1 MDSQEAA
8 VPEENMEATEPAT
21 VGSPELSAGEPT
33 KPGGDYTVKVD
44 GVESQVSLEELQYGY
59 QRQADYTRKTQELAS
74 ERQRLQQA
82 ETIVSAL
89 EADPQGTLTAL
100 GNALGV
106 EGNPAPQVDDSST
119 WEDEDPTSQRLVQL
133 EAQVARQAQTHRK
146 QALDKEVSRLK
157 GTYGNFDE
165 RGLFQH
171 ALDNKIANLEAA
183 YTHMNFGG
191 LANYAG
197 KLQRDQEALDSKRG
211 GAPVEGGKSVQSGAV
226 VDGTVSEKPTTLRE
240 AFALAK
246 KQHGT

>member
-1 MDSQEAA
+1 M
-8 VPEENMEATEPAT
+8 PEENMEATESAA
-21 VGSPELSAGEPT
+21 VDSPELPITEPT
-33 KPGGDYTVKVD
+33 ETSGYTVKVD
-44 GVESQVSLEELQYGY
+44 GEQHQVSLEELQSGY

-89 EADPQGTLTAL
+89 EADPQGTLAAL

-106 EGNPAPQVDDSST
+106 ADSPVPQDDVSS
-119 WEDEDPTSQRLVQL
+119 WEDEDPTAQRVAHL

-157 GTYGNFDE
+157 GQYGDFDE
-165 RGLFQH
+165 QVLFKH

-183 YTHMNFGG
+183 YTHMNFNG
-191 LANYAG
+191 LAGYAG
-197 KLQRDQEALDSKRG
+197 KLQRDQETLEAKRG
-211 GAPVEGGKSVQSGAV
+211 GAPVEGGKTVQQGTV
-226 VDGTVSEKPTTLRE
+226 VDGSPKKVTSLRE

-246 KQHGT
+246 QELGT

>member
-1 MDSQEAA
+1 M
-8 VPEENMEATEPAT
+8 PEENMEATESAA
-21 VGSPELSAGEPT
+21 VDSPELPITEPT
-33 KPGGDYTVKVD
+33 ETSGYTVKVD
-44 GVESQVSLEELQYGY
+44 GEQQQVSLEELQSGY

-89 EADPQGTLTAL
+89 EADPQGTLAAL

-106 EGNPAPQVDDSST
+106 ADSPVPQDDTSS
-119 WEDEDPTSQRLVQL
+119 WEDEDPTAQRVAHL

-157 GTYGNFDE
+157 GQYGNFDE
-165 RGLFQH
+165 QVLFKH

-183 YTHMNFGG
+183 YTHMNFNG
-191 LANYAG
+191 LAGYAG
-197 KLQRDQEALDSKRG
+197 KLQRDQETLEAKRG
-211 GAPVEGGKSVQSGAV
+211 GAPVEGGKTVQQGTV
-226 VDGTVSEKPTTLRE
+226 VDGSPKKVTSLRE

-246 KQHGT
+246 QELGT

>member
-1 MDSQEAA
+1 MDTPESSSEVAA
-8 VPEENMEATEPAT
+8 EPVDST
-21 VGSPELSAGEPT
+21 
-33 KPGGDYTVKVD
+33 YTVKVD
-44 GVESQVSLEELQYGY
+44 GAESEVTLSELQQGY

-89 EADPQGTLTAL
+89 EADPQGTLAAL

-106 EGNPAPQVDDSST
+106 ADSPVPQDDVSS
-119 WEDEDPTSQRLVQL
+119 WEDEDPTAQRVAHL

-157 GTYGNFDE
+157 GQYGNFDE
-165 RGLFQH
+165 QVLFKH

-183 YTHMNFGG
+183 YTHMNFNG
-191 LANYAG
+191 LAGYAG
-197 KLQRDQEALDSKRG
+197 KLQRDQETLEAKRG
-211 GAPVEGGKSVQSGAV
+211 GAPVEGGKTVQQGTV
-226 VDGTVSEKPTTLRE
+226 VDGSPKKVTSLRE

-246 KQHGT
+246 QELGT

>member
-1 MDSQEAA
+1 M
-8 VPEENMEATEPAT
+8 PEENMEATESAA
-21 VGSPELSAGEPT
+21 VDSPELPITEPT
-33 KPGGDYTVKVD
+33 GTSGYTVKVD
-44 GVESQVSLEELQYGY
+44 GEQQQVSLEELQSGY

-89 EADPQGTLTAL
+89 EADPQGTLAAL

-106 EGNPAPQVDDSST
+106 ADSPVPQDDVSS
-119 WEDEDPTSQRLVQL
+119 WEDEDPTAQRVAHL

-157 GTYGNFDE
+157 GQYGNFDE
-165 RGLFQH
+165 QVLFKH

-183 YTHMNFGG
+183 YTHMNFNG
-191 LANYAG
+191 LAGYAG
-197 KLQRDQEALDSKRG
+197 KLQRDQDALEAKRG
-211 GAPVEGGKSVQSGAV
+211 GAPVEGGKTVQQGTV
-226 VDGTVSEKPTTLRE
+226 VDDNPKKVSSLRE

-246 KQHGT
+246 QELGT

>member
-1 MDSQEAA
+1 M
-8 VPEENMEATEPAT
+8 PEENMEATESAA
-21 VGSPELSAGEPT
+21 VDSPELPITEPT
-33 KPGGDYTVKVD
+33 ETSGYTVKVD
-44 GVESQVSLEELQYGY
+44 GEQHQVSLEELQSGY

-89 EADPQGTLTAL
+89 EADPQGTLAAL

-106 EGNPAPQVDDSST
+106 ADSPVPQDDVSS
-119 WEDEDPTSQRLVQL
+119 WEDEDPTAQRVAHL

-157 GTYGNFDE
+157 GQYGDFDE
-165 RGLFQH
+165 QVLFKH

-183 YTHMNFGG
+183 YTHMNFNG
-191 LANYAG
+191 LAGYAG
-197 KLQRDQEALDSKRG
+197 KLQRDQETLEAKRG
-211 GAPVEGGKSVQSGAV
+211 GAPVEGGKTVQQGAV
-226 VDGTVSEKPTTLRE
+226 VDGSAKKVTSLRE

-246 KQHGT
+246 QELGT

>member
-1 MDSQEAA
+1 M
-8 VPEENMEATEPAT
+8 PEENMEATESAA
-21 VGSPELSAGEPT
+21 VDSPELPITEPT
-33 KPGGDYTVKVD
+33 ETSGYTVKVD
-44 GVESQVSLEELQYGY
+44 GEQHQVSLEELQSGY

-89 EADPQGTLTAL
+89 EADPQGTLAAL

-106 EGNPAPQVDDSST
+106 ADSPVPQDDVSS
-119 WEDEDPTSQRLVQL
+119 WEDEDPTAQRVAHL

-157 GTYGNFDE
+157 GQYGNFDE
-165 RGLFQH
+165 QALFKH

-183 YTHMNFGG
+183 YTHMNFNG
-191 LANYAG
+191 LAGYAG
-197 KLQRDQEALDSKRG
+197 KLQRDQETLEAKRG
-211 GAPVEGGKSVQSGAV
+211 GAPVEGGKTVQQGTV
-226 VDGTVSEKPTTLRE
+226 VDGSPKKVTSLRE

-246 KQHGT
+246 QELGT

>member
-1 MDSQEAA
+1 M
-8 VPEENMEATEPAT
+8 PEENMEATEPTAADN
-21 VGSPELSAGEPT
+21 PELPITDPIETSG
-33 KPGGDYTVKVD
+33 YTIKVD
-44 GVESQVSLEELQYGY
+44 GEQQQVSLEELQSGY

-89 EADPQGTLTAL
+89 EADPQGTLAAL

-106 EGNPAPQVDDSST
+106 ADSPVPRDNVSS
-119 WEDEDPTSQRLVQL
+119 WEDEDPTAQRVAHL

-157 GTYGNFDE
+157 GQYGDFDE
-165 RGLFQH
+165 QGLFKH

-183 YTHMNFGG
+183 YTHMNFNG
-191 LANYAG
+191 LAGYAG
-197 KLQRDQEALDSKRG
+197 KLQRDQETLEAKRG
-211 GAPVEGGKSVQSGAV
+211 GAPVEGGKTVQQGAV
-226 VDGTVSEKPTTLRE
+226 VGDSPKKVTSLRE

-246 KQHGT
+246 QELGT

>member
-1 MDSQEAA
+1 
-8 VPEENMEATEPAT
+8 MEATESAA
-21 VGSPELSAGEPT
+21 VDSPELSATEPT
-33 KPGGDYTVKVD
+33 ETSGYTVKVD
-44 GVESQVSLEELQYGY
+44 GEQHQVSLEELQSGY

-89 EADPQGTLTAL
+89 EADPQGTLAAL

-106 EGNPAPQVDDSST
+106 ADSPVPQDDVSS
-119 WEDEDPTSQRLVQL
+119 WEDEDPTAQRVAHL

-157 GTYGNFDE
+157 GQYGNFDE
-165 RGLFQH
+165 QALFKH

-183 YTHMNFGG
+183 YTHMNFNG
-191 LANYAG
+191 LAGYAG
-197 KLQRDQEALDSKRG
+197 KLQRDQETLEAKRG
-211 GAPVEGGKSVQSGAV
+211 GAPVEGGKTVQQGTV
-226 VDGTVSEKPTTLRE
+226 VDGSPKKVTSLRE

-246 KQHGT
+246 QELGT

>member
-1 MDSQEAA
+1 
-8 VPEENMEATEPAT
+8 MEATESAA
-21 VGSPELSAGEPT
+21 VDSPELPITEPT
-33 KPGGDYTVKVD
+33 ETSGYTVKVD
-44 GVESQVSLEELQYGY
+44 GEQHQVSLEELQSGY

-89 EADPQGTLTAL
+89 EADPQGTLAAL

-106 EGNPAPQVDDSST
+106 ADSPVPQDDVSS
-119 WEDEDPTSQRLVQL
+119 WEDEDPTAQRVAHL

-157 GTYGNFDE
+157 GQYGNFDE
-165 RGLFQH
+165 QVLFKH

-183 YTHMNFGG
+183 YTHMNFNG
-191 LANYAG
+191 LAGYAG
-197 KLQRDQEALDSKRG
+197 KLQRDQETLEAKRG
-211 GAPVEGGKSVQSGAV
+211 GAPVEGGKTVQQGTV
-226 VDGTVSEKPTTLRE
+226 VDGSPKKVTSLRE

-246 KQHGT
+246 QELGT

>member
-1 MDSQEAA
+1 
-8 VPEENMEATEPAT
+8 VPEENMEATESAA
-21 VGSPELSAGEPT
+21 VDSPELPITEPT
-33 KPGGDYTVKVD
+33 ETSGYTVKVD
-44 GVESQVSLEELQYGY
+44 GEQHQVSLEELQSGY

-89 EADPQGTLTAL
+89 EADPQGTLAAL

-106 EGNPAPQVDDSST
+106 ADSPVPQDDVSS
-119 WEDEDPTSQRLVQL
+119 WEDEDPTAQRVAHL

-157 GTYGNFDE
+157 GQYGDFDE
-165 RGLFQH
+165 QVLFKH

-183 YTHMNFGG
+183 YTHMNFNG
-191 LANYAG
+191 LAGYAG
-197 KLQRDQEALDSKRG
+197 KLQRDQETLEAKRG
-211 GAPVEGGKSVQSGAV
+211 GAPVEGGKTVQQGTV
-226 VDGTVSEKPTTLRE
+226 VDGSPKKVTSLRE

-246 KQHGT
+246 QELGT

>member
-1 MDSQEAA
+1 
-8 VPEENMEATEPAT
+8 VPEENMEATESAA
-21 VGSPELSAGEPT
+21 VDSPELPITEPT
-33 KPGGDYTVKVD
+33 ETSGYTVKVD
-44 GVESQVSLEELQYGY
+44 GEQQQVSLEELQSGY

-89 EADPQGTLTAL
+89 EADPQGTLAAL

-106 EGNPAPQVDDSST
+106 ADSPVPQDDVSS
-119 WEDEDPTSQRLVQL
+119 WEDEDPTAQRVAHL

-157 GTYGNFDE
+157 GQYGNFDE
-165 RGLFQH
+165 QVLFKH

-183 YTHMNFGG
+183 YTHMNFNG
-191 LANYAG
+191 LAGYAG
-197 KLQRDQEALDSKRG
+197 KLQRDQETLEAKRG
-211 GAPVEGGKSVQSGAV
+211 GAPVEGGKTVQQGTV
-226 VDGTVSEKPTTLRE
+226 VDGSPKKVTSLRE

-246 KQHGT
+246 QELGT

>member
-1 MDSQEAA
+1 M
-8 VPEENMEATEPAT
+8 PEENMEATESAA
-21 VGSPELSAGEPT
+21 VDSPELSATEPT
-33 KPGGDYTVKVD
+33 ETSGYTVKVD
-44 GVESQVSLEELQYGY
+44 GEQHQVSLEELQSGY

-89 EADPQGTLTAL
+89 EADPQGTLAAL

-106 EGNPAPQVDDSST
+106 ADSPVPQDDVSS
-119 WEDEDPTSQRLVQL
+119 WEDEDPTAQRVAHL

-157 GTYGNFDE
+157 GQYGNFDE
-165 RGLFQH
+165 QALFKH

-183 YTHMNFGG
+183 YTHMNFNG
-191 LANYAG
+191 LAGYAG
-197 KLQRDQEALDSKRG
+197 KLQRDQETLEAKRG
-211 GAPVEGGKSVQSGAV
+211 GAPVEGGKTVQQGTV
-226 VDGTVSEKPTTLRE
+226 VDGSPKKVTSLRE

-246 KQHGT
+246 QELGT

>member
-1 MDSQEAA
+1 M
-8 VPEENMEATEPAT
+8 PEENMEATEPAAADN
-21 VGSPELSAGEPT
+21 PELPITDPIETSG
-33 KPGGDYTVKVD
+33 YTIKVD
-44 GVESQVSLEELQYGY
+44 GEQQQVSLEELQSGY

-89 EADPQGTLTAL
+89 EADPQGTLAAL

-106 EGNPAPQVDDSST
+106 ADSPVPRDDVSS
-119 WEDEDPTSQRLVQL
+119 WEDEDPTAQRVAHL

-157 GTYGNFDE
+157 GQYGDFDE
-165 RGLFQH
+165 QGLFKH

-183 YTHMNFGG
+183 YTHMNFNG
-191 LANYAG
+191 LAGYAG
-197 KLQRDQEALDSKRG
+197 KLQRDQETLEAKRG
-211 GAPVEGGKSVQSGAV
+211 GAPVEGGKTVQQGAV
-226 VDGTVSEKPTTLRE
+226 VGDSPKKVTSLRE

-246 KQHGT
+246 QELGT